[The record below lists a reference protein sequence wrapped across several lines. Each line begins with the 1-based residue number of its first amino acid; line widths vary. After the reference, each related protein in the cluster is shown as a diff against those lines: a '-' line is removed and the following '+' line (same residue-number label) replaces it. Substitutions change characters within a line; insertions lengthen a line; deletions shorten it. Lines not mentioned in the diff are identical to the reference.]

1 MMVKLV
7 INKKTYG
14 DLIIFENTS
23 IEIEKGAFV
32 GIKGLSGSGKTTL
45 INMIGFLE
53 PFSGDYYI
61 RGEVLNKKQYET
73 FRRKYVTYVFQTS
86 KLIPYETVINN
97 IIMPLKNLKEPI
109 NYEEIYES
117 AHSLG
122 IYEILEK
129 KAGLLSGGE
138 QQRVAI
144 LRALATKRPIILADE
159 PTGSLDFE
167 NKSIVMKL
175 LSKINKDFN
184 RTIIMVTHDNQLD
197 SYFTH
202 TFTIKEKVIV

>member
-1 MMVKLV
+1 M
-7 INKKTYG
+7 
-14 DLIIFENTS
+14 
-23 IEIEKGAFV
+23 
-32 GIKGLSGSGKTTL
+32 
-45 INMIGFLE
+45 
-53 PFSGDYYI
+53 
-61 RGEVLNKKQYET
+61 
-73 FRRKYVTYVFQTS
+73 
-86 KLIPYETVINN
+86 
-97 IIMPLKNLKEPI
+97 
-109 NYEEIYES
+109 
-117 AHSLG
+117 G